1 MIPHKKLKS
10 PLVQEAYDIIKNKIT
25 YLELFPGQDV
35 SDYTLSKE
43 LNMSRTP
50 IREALLELRRDG
62 LVSDSEVGYKVSRIT
77 KDDIIDLFDA
87 REGLETMA
95 LKIAMRRPVNKD
107 DIAELDDLNNKVFD
121 AYKEDRLKDVFY
133 FDQQLHV
140 KLVSLSK
147 NKRIIGFND
156 AIFLQLIR
164 MRFLTFFERSLPEEA
179 FRDHDCIIRNISN
192 GKLNEATDLLSDH
205 IQKTKDSY
213 VEILTN
219 KISEDEFGAL
229 RFLVIS
235 GKFSDKQ

>member
-1 MIPHKKLKS
+1 MTAHKKLKS
-10 PLVQEAYDIIKNKIT
+10 PLVQEAYDIIKNKIV
-25 YLELFPGQDV
+25 YLELFPGQDI

-62 LVSDSEVGYKVSRIT
+62 LISDYIGGYKVSKIT
-77 KDDIIDLFDA
+77 KEDIIDLFDA

-95 LKIAMRRPVNKD
+95 LKIAMRSPINSKD
-107 DIAELDDLNNKVFD
+107 IVELDDLNNKVFE

-147 NKRIIGFND
+147 NRRIIGFND

-164 MRFLTFFERSLPEEA
+164 MRFLTFFERGLPEEA
-179 FRDHDCIIRNISN
+179 FRDHDCIIRSIAN
-192 GKLNEATDLLSDH
+192 GKLSEAIELLSDH

-213 VEILTN
+213 IEILSN
-219 KISEDEFGAL
+219 KISEDEFGSL

-235 GKFSDKQ
+235 GKFSE